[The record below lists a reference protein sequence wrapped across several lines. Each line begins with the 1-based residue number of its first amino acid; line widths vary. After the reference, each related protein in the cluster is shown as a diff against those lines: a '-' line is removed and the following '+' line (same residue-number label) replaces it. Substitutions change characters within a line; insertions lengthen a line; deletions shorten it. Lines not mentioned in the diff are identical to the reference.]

1 MQQAPNTAE
10 AGAIPLLLLQATS
23 VGGTG
28 LLSAVRYVQ
37 RLQTH
42 GGTAPSQPCTE
53 EGQEGRSPYLA
64 QYVFLD

>member
-28 LLSAVRYVQ
+28 LLSTVRYVQ